1 MAPIFKSLFL
11 LGTLA
16 ATTLAAPLQTTTNQK
31 RAASSCTKDAPCNG
45 QVTFYDTATSSSAP
59 SSCGFTNDGENESVL
74 ALPHGIMTDA
84 DCGKT
89 VTVKYGGITKTGKAV
104 DKCMGCDD
112 TSIDLSRHF
121 FTELAALLEGRLF
134 GVEWYME

>member
-1 MAPIFKSLFL
+1 MLKSLL
-11 LGTLA
+11 LGSLLA
-16 ATTLAAPLQTTTNQK
+16 ATTLAAPLQSAPTQK
-31 RAASSCTKDAPCNG
+31 RAASSCTKDAPCKG

-59 SSCGFTNDGENESVL
+59 SSCGTTNDGEAESVI

-89 VTVKYGGITKTGKAV
+89 VTVNYGGLIKTGKVV